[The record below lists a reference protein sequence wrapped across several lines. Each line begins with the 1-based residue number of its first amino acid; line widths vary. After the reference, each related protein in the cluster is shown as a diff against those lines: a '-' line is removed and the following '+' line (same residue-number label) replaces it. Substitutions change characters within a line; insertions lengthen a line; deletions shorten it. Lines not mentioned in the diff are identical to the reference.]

1 MFIERLMTSAI
12 FFKNNQ
18 VKFKYGDFKDT
29 ISKEG
34 VSFCLI
40 KRKSTLLR
48 EKKHHVIVQK
58 NGKYF

>member
-1 MFIERLMTSAI
+1 MTSAI